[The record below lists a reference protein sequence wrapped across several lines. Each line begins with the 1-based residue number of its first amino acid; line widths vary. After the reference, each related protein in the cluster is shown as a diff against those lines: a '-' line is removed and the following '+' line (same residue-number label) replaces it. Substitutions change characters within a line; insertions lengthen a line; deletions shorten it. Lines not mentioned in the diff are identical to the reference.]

1 MRIFPRYF
9 TVRTCVI
16 SLYELEA
23 SDAPDVRMAVGLLS
37 ILMTVAGMV
46 PRIVIRIGE
55 ARILLV
61 LEPFFGKGKDL
72 RTAVRRLGPI

>member
-23 SDAPDVRMAVGLLS
+23 SDAPYVRMAVGLLS
-37 ILMTVAGMV
+37 ILTTVAGMV

-61 LEPFFGKGKDL
+61 LPPTDRAFLWHG
-72 RTAVRRLGPI
+72 